1 MLDDLGG
8 RDVEQ
13 IAKHLEVS
21 TRTVK
26 RWRSKDHAPRA
37 VLLAFF
43 WETRWGRLTINC
55 AAENDAKMYAG
66 YARCLSEATGLRLP
80 SMHREP
86 ANSGLWEAI
95 KLRLVV

>member
-13 IAKHLEVS
+13 IAKHLGVS

-37 VLLAFF
+37 VMLALF
-43 WETRWGRLTINC
+43 WQTRWGVSAINC
-55 AAENDAKMYAG
+55 AAENDARMYAG
-66 YARCLSEATGLRLP
+66 YARCLSEASGLRLP
-80 SMHREP
+80 SIHRAA
-86 ANSGLWEAI
+86 ANSGLWEASRP
-95 KLRLVV
+95 RLVV